1 MVAQIREEA
10 VVKELLD
17 KAVEINPGMSRTE
30 VIHILLEIAENRGIN
45 HLSIGLVKHALELP
59 LEVTIL

>member
-10 VVKELLD
+10 IVKELLD

-30 VIHILLEIAENRGIN
+30 VIQLLLEIAENQGVN
-45 HLSIGLVKHALELP
+45 HLSIGLVRSALELP